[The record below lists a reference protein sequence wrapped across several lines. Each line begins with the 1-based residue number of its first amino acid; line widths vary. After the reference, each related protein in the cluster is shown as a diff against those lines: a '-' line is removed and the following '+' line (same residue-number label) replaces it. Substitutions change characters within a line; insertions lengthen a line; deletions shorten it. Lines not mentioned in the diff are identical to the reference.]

1 MVAVGPFN
9 KYLKQFKAGGAHIR
23 RYQKLSKLK
32 EYFILWWNQT
42 ATIINHEYAAAFNW
56 ARICGPVFR
65 KWGSWA
71 TWEARS
77 KRVELMIME
86 NKASFDKRMEEAEKL
101 AIELK
106 KVEDEKKKLEEEAEA
121 KRAEVEK
128 KERLELARSRAQA
141 ERVAEKKLLLQVQRD
156 ARRMRV
162 EKQMKKM
169 KKKFNDKWV
178 TKREEL
184 LEKAKAR
191 IEEFLSAEENKIAII
206 MKFEK
211 LKRYLLNL
219 LISQFRT
226 N

>member
-101 AIELK
+101 ALGI
-106 KVEDEKKKLEEEAEA
+106 
-121 KRAEVEK
+121 
-128 KERLELARSRAQA
+128 
-141 ERVAEKKLLLQVQRD
+141 LLTHSSNHYSL
-156 ARRMRV
+156 
-162 EKQMKKM
+162 
-169 KKKFNDKWV
+169 
-178 TKREEL
+178 T
-184 LEKAKAR
+184 
-191 IEEFLSAEENKIAII
+191 
-206 MKFEK
+206 
-211 LKRYLLNL
+211 
-219 LISQFRT
+219 
-226 N
+226 